1 MDVHDQASLVE
12 VRVCSVC
19 PAWIATNEG
28 GATPEKKTCLMFILA
43 LKTYDSTL
51 TFKVYMVNLP

>member
-28 GATPEKKTCLMFILA
+28 GATPEKKT
-43 LKTYDSTL
+43 
-51 TFKVYMVNLP
+51 MVNV